1 MIRSLNNL
9 VCEMLRNI
17 IKISVL
23 VLVIGKHGLAIATC
37 PEWLNQDMKRL
48 HSAES
53 INLCEAFSGRPML
66 IVNTASHCGFTPQF
80 AGLESMYQ
88 SYGKKG
94 VGFLGVS
101 SNSFF
106 QEAATEEKAADIC
119 FVNYGVSFTMLS
131 PVDVT
136 GDNAHPLFKELARQS
151 APPKWNFY
159 KYVIDR
165 DGKVVGRF
173 GSRTKPDDPEI
184 TDLLDS
190 LIASPGEHG

>member
-1 MIRSLNNL
+1 
-9 VCEMLRNI
+9 ML
-17 IKISVL
+17 KICFKFLALLILLSNY
-23 VLVIGKHGLAIATC
+23 GLAIADC

-48 HSAES
+48 HSPDS
-53 INLCEAFSGRPML
+53 VNLCEVYSGKPLL

-80 AGLESMYQ
+80 TGLESLYQ
-88 SYGKKG
+88 TYGAKG

-106 QEAATEEKAADIC
+106 QEAATEEKAANVC

-136 GDNAHPLFKELARQS
+136 GHDAHPLFKELARQS
-151 APPKWNFY
+151 APPRWNFY

-165 DGKVVGRF
+165 DGTVVGRF
-173 GSRTKPDDPEI
+173 GSRVKPDDPKI
-184 TDLLDS
+184 TDLLDNLLAQS
-190 LIASPGEHG
+190 EGKG